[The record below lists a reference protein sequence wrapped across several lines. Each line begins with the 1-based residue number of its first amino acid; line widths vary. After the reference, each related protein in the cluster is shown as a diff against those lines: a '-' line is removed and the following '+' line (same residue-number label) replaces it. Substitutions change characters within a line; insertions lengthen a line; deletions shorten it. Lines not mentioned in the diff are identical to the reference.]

1 MWIQTQFCVGGSK
14 RFFYLSF
21 GNDGL
26 KEYYN
31 LNFALLYYHKFDISL
46 FDDMIPWEKDVYV
59 TLLVN
64 KIKEEEEK
72 RKQQEL
78 ENRSRSRKR

>member
-1 MWIQTQFCVGGSK
+1 MRIQTQICVGGSQ

-31 LNFALLYYHKFDISL
+31 LNFALLYFHKFDISI
-46 FDDMIPWEKDVYV
+46 FDDMIPWEKDIYIS
-59 TLLVN
+59 LLVN

-72 RKQQEL
+72 RKLQEM
-78 ENRSRSRKR
+78 ENKRRR